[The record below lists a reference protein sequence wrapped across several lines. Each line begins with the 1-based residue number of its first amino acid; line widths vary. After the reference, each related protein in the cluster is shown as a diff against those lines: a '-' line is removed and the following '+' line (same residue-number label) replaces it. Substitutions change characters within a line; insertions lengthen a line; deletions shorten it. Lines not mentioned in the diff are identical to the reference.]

1 MHRIIRASI
10 LSVFLIGCVEHPN
23 KASQAKESKAAT
35 VVGMPIGTNS
45 SLPFLFSNGAHTL
58 LSFVEQKGDS
68 MAVLHYTE
76 WINGKWQPPK
86 EILRGSDWFVNW
98 ADFPMIADNKGTLWS
113 HVLQKSAADTYS
125 YDIKMNILTA
135 GNKEWQTDIALH
147 NDKTPTEHG
156 FVSVL
161 PYQDGVF
168 VTWLDGRNT
177 LENEVGER
185 GAMTLRAAELS
196 AQGLIS
202 AESELDAR
210 VCDCCSTTAAVTAK
224 GPVVLYRD
232 RSKDEIRD
240 IGIVRQIDGRWT
252 APQIIHNDGWQ
263 IKGCPV
269 NGPKAAALGNTLVVA
284 WFTGAQKSPRVQL
297 AFSGDGGAHFDAPI
311 PVAGA
316 NALGRVDVVVLDAN
330 TALISWME
338 THDQQAQL
346 KAAKVSR
353 RGKQLDPRVITV
365 MGASRASGFPQ
376 MEVVGEHVHF
386 AWTDTTDENAQVRVT
401 RVPVAEF

>member
-1 MHRIIRASI
+1 M
-10 LSVFLIGCVEHPN
+10 LSVLLISCVEHPK
-23 KASQAKESKAAT
+23 KASQEKELEAPV

-45 SLPFLFSNGAHTL
+45 SLPFLFSNGAQTL

-68 MAVLHYTE
+68 MAVLHYTA
-76 WINGKWQPPK
+76 WINGEWQPPK

-98 ADFPMIADNKGTLWS
+98 ADLPMIAENKGTLWS

-125 YDIKMNILTA
+125 YDIKMNILTE

-147 NDKTPTEHG
+147 TDKTPTEHG
-156 FVSVL
+156 FISVL
-161 PYQDGVF
+161 PYQDGLF

-177 LENEVGER
+177 LENELGER

-202 AESELDAR
+202 AESKLDAR

-224 GPVVLYRD
+224 GLVVLYRD
-232 RSKDEIRD
+232 RSEDEIRD
-240 IGIVRQIDGRWT
+240 IGIVRQINGKWT
-252 APQIIHNDGWQ
+252 TPQIIHNDGWQ

-269 NGPKAAALGNTLVVA
+269 NGPKAAALGNTLAVA
-284 WFTGAQKSPRVQL
+284 WFTGARKSPRVQL

-311 PVAGA
+311 SVAGA
-316 NALGRVDVVVLDAN
+316 SSLGRVDVAVLDAD

-338 THDQQAQL
+338 THDRQAQL
-346 KAAKVSR
+346 KAARVSR
-353 RGKQLDPRVITV
+353 RGMHLVPKVITV
-365 MGASRASGFPQ
+365 MDASRASGFPQ
-376 MEVVGEHVHF
+376 MQVVGENIHF
-386 AWTDTTDENAQVRVT
+386 AWTDITDENTQVRVT
-401 RVPVAEF
+401 TVPVADF